1 MACFCTKC
9 GNTIPDG
16 VLFCTQCG
24 QKATDTAGSST
35 TKQTVKAPPPVNQPG
50 NGFTPPPDTIG
61 RYSVARTSWF
71 FWTMLLY
78 SIPVVGW
85 VFAIVAAFNS
95 SNSLNKRNFARAYLI
110 WLIVGIILSAI
121 LILLVW
127 ALFSMLAPYF
137 YDLDWTNMLV
147 LNGH

>member
-1 MACFCTKC
+1 MASFCTKC

-24 QKATDTAGSST
+24 QKATDAAEGNA
-35 TKQTVKAPPPVNQPG
+35 VKPAVITPPPVSKPN
-50 NGFTPPPDTIG
+50 NRFTPPPDTTG

-85 VFAIVAAFNS
+85 VFAIVAAFGS
-95 SNSLNKRNFARAYLI
+95 SNSFNKRNFARAYLI

-127 ALFSMLAPYF
+127 AFFSMLAPYF
-137 YDLDWTNMLV
+137 YDLGWIDMLY
-147 LNGH
+147 